1 MLLGGFGYI
10 RDYPQICEAGY
21 NFAELNIPEIAN
33 LTFSEL
39 QSLQQKIREAIPVPI
54 ASCLLPT
61 TEPLFFT
68 KEFRP
73 ESLRTYLE
81 NACKKTAQ
89 LGIHAVILGN
99 GKARSL
105 LSEED
110 LQREE
115 VFLDTIRLIAEIA
128 GKNGQELILETLS
141 PQYSNYIN
149 TIEQAVQI
157 IKKAEISNIFTMA
170 DLRHMVRANDPFEN
184 IERYISYIHHL
195 HIDYPLS
202 YPERLYPSTEDDY
215 DYSKYLKVI
224 DNSCYSRTL
233 TIEADIPSDWKTA
246 HKNIIDVLN
255 AYKEKAI

>member
-128 GKNGQELILETLS
+128 GKNGQELILE
-141 PQYSNYIN
+141 
-149 TIEQAVQI
+149 
-157 IKKAEISNIFTMA
+157 
-170 DLRHMVRANDPFEN
+170 
-184 IERYISYIHHL
+184 
-195 HIDYPLS
+195 PLS
-202 YPERLYPSTEDDY
+202 QIGR
-215 DYSKYLKVI
+215 
-224 DNSCYSRTL
+224 
-233 TIEADIPSDWKTA
+233 A
-246 HKNIIDVLN
+246 HV
-255 AYKEKAI
+255 